1 MTRTD
6 DNYQG
11 RLRPYSRKELV
22 AAYTGD
28 FMSARSGSAWL
39 QRELENYPGLMERL
53 RELGYTPR
61 LRNFTRAQVR
71 AIFDAIGPP

>member
-1 MTRTD
+1 MNHTD

-22 AAYTGD
+22 AAYTDGYL
-28 FMSARSGSAWL
+28 SPRAGAAWL
-39 QRELENYPGLMERL
+39 QRELTSYPGLMDTL
-53 RELGYTPR
+53 RQLGYTPR